1 MSTLEPF
8 REYDA
13 RIIKEKLPVVCE
25 QCNNTWMSDVT
36 NRVKQAFSGMIID
49 GERVSLAPPDAS
61 LLAAFVFMKSVVAD
75 HATRRDDPFFTRAV
89 REKFRASLAIPA
101 EVQMWI
107 AAYQGDSRYS
117 GRCTTAILT
126 PTSPGPIDGIEFYIF
141 TYVVGRLVV
150 QTHASRWT
158 RIDQRAR
165 PLPDVTPGGN
175 WSAAAV
181 PFWPDNGIPVNWPP
195 PKYLGDKDNIIER
208 FINRFKVPTHVI
220 T

>member
-36 NRVKQAFSGMIID
+36 NGVKQAFSGMIID

-61 LLAAFVFMKSVVAD
+61 LLGAFAFMKSVVAD

-165 PLPDVTPGGN
+165 LLPDVTPGGD

-181 PFWPDNGIPVNWPP
+181 RFWPDNGIPVNWPP

-208 FINRFKVPTHVI
+208 FINRFKAPTHVI